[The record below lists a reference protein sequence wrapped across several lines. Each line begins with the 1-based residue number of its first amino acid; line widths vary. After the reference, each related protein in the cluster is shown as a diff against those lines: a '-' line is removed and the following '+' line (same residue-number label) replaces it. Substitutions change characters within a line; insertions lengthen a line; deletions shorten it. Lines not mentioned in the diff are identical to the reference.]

1 MLPSSTEVLIVGA
14 GPTGLSLA
22 LGLAMRGVPFL
33 LVDRLATGR
42 NTSRAA
48 VVHAR
53 TLECLEPTGTVPRL
67 VAQGL
72 RIQRACLYDR
82 DRMLLTLGFAAL
94 PTAYPFLLMLPQDLT
109 EATLRDRLQELGGAT
124 VRPVDVLD
132 IAARPD
138 HVLATV
144 AMGEGTPAGTIRAR
158 WVVGCDGM
166 HSIVRQ
172 RAGIG
177 FAGGRYEDSFILA
190 DVRLSGRLGPDAVR
204 LFLSQHGMM
213 LMAPLPGHRFRIV
226 ATVAEAPERPDLEDV
241 QRLLDTRG
249 PAAPAER
256 VETVFWSSRFR
267 IHHRVADRFRKGRV
281 LLAGDAAH
289 VHSPAGGQGMNIG
302 IQDALALAP
311 ALAAAY
317 AGGDADEALRRYE
330 AARRPVAEQV
340 VRLTDRMTR
349 VATLRDGPARLRNL
363 ALRLLDRVG
372 PVKRRIA
379 RQVAELNY

>member
-1 MLPSSTEVLIVGA
+1 MLPASTEVLIVGA

-33 LVDRLATGR
+33 LVDRLAEGQ

-48 VVHAR
+48 VLHAR
-53 TLECLEPTGTVPRL
+53 TLECLEGAGVVPRL

-72 RIQRACLYDR
+72 KVQRAGIYDR
-82 DRMLLTLGFAAL
+82 DRRLLTLSFGSLA
-94 PTAYPFLLMLPQDLT
+94 TAYPFLLMLPQDMT
-109 EATLRDRLQELGGAT
+109 ESILGDRLRELGGGV
-124 VRPVDVLD
+124 VRPIEILD
-132 IAARPD
+132 LSIRSD
-138 HVLATV
+138 GVLATV
-144 AMGEGTPAGTIRAR
+144 AMGEGMPSGTIRAR
-158 WVVGCDGM
+158 WIVGCDGM

-177 FAGGRYEDSFILA
+177 FAGGPYQESFILA
-190 DVRLSGRLGPDAVR
+190 DVRLSGRLGPDALR
-204 LFLSQHGMM
+204 LFLSKAGMM

-226 ATVAEAPERPDLEDV
+226 ATVDDAPERPDMEDV
-241 QRLLDTRG
+241 QRLLDGRG
-249 PAAPAER
+249 PSTAPER
-256 VETVFWSSRFR
+256 VESVLWSSRFR

-317 AGGDADEALRRYE
+317 SGGDADAVLRRYD
-330 AARRPVAEQV
+330 AQRRPIAEDV

-349 VATLRDGPARLRNL
+349 VATLHDGPARLRNL
-363 ALRLLDRVG
+363 VLRLLDHVG

-379 RQVAELNY
+379 HRIAELNY